1 MARLEQYP
9 NVTNLSAT
17 LLVKNVCDYSGEIR
31 EDVTFEK
38 NKCCTKTPAEV
49 SEQIMKEDER
59 WLDSPLENN
68 PEELYVEPK
77 KK

>member
-1 MARLEQYP
+1 MAPLEKYP
-9 NVTNLSAT
+9 IVTNLSAT
-17 LLVKNVCDYSGEIR
+17 LLVNNVCDYSGEIR